1 MWVVVR
7 YTFCNSIGTNDISL
21 KTRADMIDFIDRVL
35 RVYSGN
41 MRFPFGGKQLLLVC
55 DVYQLEPVVTSDM
68 RDILSRFS
76 LI

>member
-1 MWVVVR
+1 
-7 YTFCNSIGTNDISL
+7 
-21 KTRADMIDFIDRVL
+21 MIDFIDRVL